1 MWYQL
6 NYFCWTIFVK
16 TACWNFIIPITK
28 TLSSVWTYGRD
39 WIYVIFRR
47 SLCLTISWMFGTVC
61 EKPHLRSLAT
71 LIFLRLQ
78 VSKCNS
84 PQSQRYA
91 FYFIYKTPSLK
102 TGKYEVK
109 CKRNECFMSSQYVD
123 FILSKSDCSL
133 LKTAPK
139 THCQRVDFG

>member
-6 NYFCWTIFVK
+6 NYFCWKMLVEISL
-16 TACWNFIIPITK
+16 NLLINIIKRVNLWEGMYICH
-28 TLSSVWTYGRD
+28 
-39 WIYVIFRR
+39 FRR
-47 SLCLTISWMFGTVC
+47 SFCLTSSWMFGIVC
-61 EKPHLRSLAT
+61 EEPHLRSFAT

-78 VSKCNS
+78 VSKCNN
-84 PQSQRYA
+84 PQSQRHA

-109 CKRNECFMSSQYVD
+109 CKRNECFMSSQDED
-123 FILSKSDCSL
+123 FFYPSL
-133 LKTAPK
+133 TVRCWKLHPK